1 MPLTISCAHVRG
13 TPPRRQENQA
23 SGGTA
28 TRRFTHQ
35 GGATSPMV
43 MGGFYRETR
52 QIISRKTNGNRDPER
67 KEQSASATGTGV
79 IASQTL
85 QLQECGSG
93 ARASADDDFEWNVE
107 FFAVPEFLQAA
118 GDFRFG
124 LSHFLGRKLCD
135 QWAEGSG
142 NFTELLPILLGR
154 SRPMAIYDSGL
165 LVNVAEARR
174 FQGAA

>member
-1 MPLTISCAHVRG
+1 MPLRSSCAAVRG
-13 TPPRRQENQA
+13 TPPRRQRNQA

-35 GGATSPMV
+35 GWATSPMV

-93 ARASADDDFEWNVE
+93 ARASADDD
-107 FFAVPEFLQAA
+107 L
-118 GDFRFG
+118 D
-124 LSHFLGRKLCD
+124 RK
-135 QWAEGSG
+135 S
-142 NFTELLPILLGR
+142 
-154 SRPMAIYDSGL
+154 
-165 LVNVAEARR
+165 VV
-174 FQGAA
+174 